1 MTDHQ
6 WDKTQWDTTRVSH
19 WVSFVTGHDPLF
31 FNCSQ
36 AASKFNA
43 HLHSKLLAK
52 KIKIL
57 IFWLVFTS
65 PQVRHPTHTVS
76 TKAYTV
82 KVLSEDLTL
91 MLQASSSNTLAN
103 HIRAC
108 PIHSLPQVSW
118 WAWKSNWVPDT
129 AVNVNNGCHPA
140 KHLSQNDVLVHSGS
154 HTTNSRSQRNTRISQ
169 A

>member
-6 WDKTQWDTTRVSH
+6 WDKTHWDTTRVS
-19 WVSFVTGHDPLF
+19 FVTGHNPLF

-65 PQVRHPTHTVS
+65 PQVQHPPHTVS

-82 KVLSEDLTL
+82 KVLLSEDLTL

-118 WAWKSNWVPDT
+118 WAWKSQVTLSILVWSQVTPGGRTTWQPYHSKKEPLQEATKVLALMYRYDFI
-129 AVNVNNGCHPA
+129 PA
-140 KHLSQNDVLVHSGS
+140 
-154 HTTNSRSQRNTRISQ
+154 
-169 A
+169 